1 MNELKYTAD
10 HEWACLDQDIVT
22 IGITDFA
29 QDQLGE
35 LVYVELP
42 ETGIEVNVGQEVVV
56 IESVKA
62 AGDVKSPVKGTV
74 VEVNSA
80 LNDDPEKVNADPT
93 GEGWFYRVRVASPS
107 DLDKL
112 MDEAAYQ
119 ELKATLNG
127 PPKAL
132 RNRCHD
138 RVQSKP
144 Y

>member
-1 MNELKYTAD
+1 MNDLKYTAD
-10 HEWACLDQDIVT
+10 HEWACLDNDIVT

-29 QDQLGE
+29 QDRLGE

-112 MDEAAYQ
+112 MDETAYQ
-119 ELKATLNG
+119 ELIATL
-127 PPKAL
+127 
-132 RNRCHD
+132 D
-138 RVQSKP
+138 
-144 Y
+144 

>member
-1 MNELKYTAD
+1 MNDLKYTAD

-42 ETGIEVNVGQEVVV
+42 ETGIEVSVGQEVAV

-112 MDEAAYQ
+112 MDETAYQ
-119 ELKATLNG
+119 ELIATL
-127 PPKAL
+127 
-132 RNRCHD
+132 D
-138 RVQSKP
+138 
-144 Y
+144 

>member
-1 MNELKYTAD
+1 MNDLKYTAD
-10 HEWACLDQDIVT
+10 HEWASLDQDIVT
-22 IGITDFA
+22 VGITDFA

-42 ETGIEVNVGQEVVV
+42 ETGVEVNAGQEVVV

-62 AGDVKSPVKGTV
+62 AGDIKSPVKGTV

-80 LNDDPEKVNADPT
+80 LNDDPEKVNSDPT
-93 GEGWFYRVRVASPS
+93 GEGWFYRVRVASTS

-119 ELKATLNG
+119 ELIATL
-127 PPKAL
+127 
-132 RNRCHD
+132 D
-138 RVQSKP
+138 
-144 Y
+144 

>member
-1 MNELKYTAD
+1 MNDLKYTAD

-22 IGITDFA
+22 VGITDFA

-42 ETGIEVNVGQEVVV
+42 ETGIEVSVGQEVVV

-112 MDEAAYQ
+112 MDETAYQ
-119 ELKATLNG
+119 ELIATL
-127 PPKAL
+127 
-132 RNRCHD
+132 D
-138 RVQSKP
+138 
-144 Y
+144 

>member
-1 MNELKYTAD
+1 MNDLKYTAD

-112 MDEAAYQ
+112 MDETAYQ
-119 ELKATLNG
+119 ELIATL
-127 PPKAL
+127 
-132 RNRCHD
+132 D
-138 RVQSKP
+138 
-144 Y
+144 

>member
-1 MNELKYTAD
+1 MNDLKYTAD
-10 HEWACLDQDIVT
+10 HEWAYLDEDIVT
-22 IGITDFA
+22 VGITDFA

-112 MDEAAYQ
+112 MDETAYQ
-119 ELKATLNG
+119 ELIATL
-127 PPKAL
+127 
-132 RNRCHD
+132 D
-138 RVQSKP
+138 
-144 Y
+144 

>member
-1 MNELKYTAD
+1 MNDLKYTAD
-10 HEWACLDQDIVT
+10 HEWASLDQDIVT
-22 IGITDFA
+22 VGITDFA

-42 ETGIEVNVGQEVVV
+42 ETGVEVNAGQEVVV

-62 AGDVKSPVKGTV
+62 AGDIKSPVKGTV

-112 MDEAAYQ
+112 MDETAYQ
-119 ELKATLNG
+119 ELIATL
-127 PPKAL
+127 
-132 RNRCHD
+132 D
-138 RVQSKP
+138 
-144 Y
+144 

>member
-1 MNELKYTAD
+1 MNDLKYTAD

-22 IGITDFA
+22 VGITDFA

-42 ETGIEVNVGQEVVV
+42 ETGIEVSVGQEVAV

-112 MDEAAYQ
+112 MDETAYQ
-119 ELKATLNG
+119 ELIATL
-127 PPKAL
+127 
-132 RNRCHD
+132 D
-138 RVQSKP
+138 
-144 Y
+144 

>member
-1 MNELKYTAD
+1 MNDLKYTAD

-42 ETGIEVNVGQEVVV
+42 ETGIEVSVGQEVVV

-93 GEGWFYRVRVASPS
+93 GEGWFYRIRVASQS

-112 MDEAAYQ
+112 MDETAYQ
-119 ELKATLNG
+119 ELIATL
-127 PPKAL
+127 
-132 RNRCHD
+132 D
-138 RVQSKP
+138 
-144 Y
+144 

>member
-1 MNELKYTAD
+1 MNDLKYTAD

-93 GEGWFYRVRVASPS
+93 GEGWFYRIRVASPS

-112 MDEAAYQ
+112 MDETAYQ
-119 ELKATLNG
+119 ELIATL
-127 PPKAL
+127 
-132 RNRCHD
+132 D
-138 RVQSKP
+138 
-144 Y
+144 

>member
-1 MNELKYTAD
+1 MNDLKYTAD

-80 LNDDPEKVNADPT
+80 LNDDPEKVNTDPT

-112 MDEAAYQ
+112 MDETAYQ
-119 ELKATLNG
+119 ELIATL
-127 PPKAL
+127 
-132 RNRCHD
+132 D
-138 RVQSKP
+138 
-144 Y
+144 

>member
-10 HEWACLDQDIVT
+10 HEWACLDEDIVT

-80 LNDDPEKVNADPT
+80 LNDDPEKVNTDPT

-112 MDEAAYQ
+112 MDETAYQ
-119 ELKATLNG
+119 ELIATL
-127 PPKAL
+127 
-132 RNRCHD
+132 D
-138 RVQSKP
+138 
-144 Y
+144 

>member
-1 MNELKYTAD
+1 MTVMNDLKYTAD
-10 HEWACLDQDIVT
+10 HEWAFLDEDIVT
-22 IGITDFA
+22 VGITDFA

-42 ETGIEVNVGQEVVV
+42 EAGIEVSVGQEVAV

-112 MDEAAYQ
+112 MDETAYQ
-119 ELKATLNG
+119 ELIATL
-127 PPKAL
+127 
-132 RNRCHD
+132 D
-138 RVQSKP
+138 
-144 Y
+144 

>member
-1 MNELKYTAD
+1 MNDLKYTAD
-10 HEWACLDQDIVT
+10 HEWAWLDKDIVT

-112 MDEAAYQ
+112 MDETAYQ
-119 ELKATLNG
+119 ELIATL
-127 PPKAL
+127 
-132 RNRCHD
+132 D
-138 RVQSKP
+138 
-144 Y
+144 

>member
-1 MNELKYTAD
+1 MNDLKYTAD
-10 HEWACLDQDIVT
+10 HEWARLDQDIVT

-42 ETGIEVNVGQEVVV
+42 ETGIEVSVGQEVVV

-93 GEGWFYRVRVASPS
+93 GEGWFYRIRVASQS

-112 MDEAAYQ
+112 MDETAYQ
-119 ELKATLNG
+119 ELIATL
-127 PPKAL
+127 
-132 RNRCHD
+132 D
-138 RVQSKP
+138 
-144 Y
+144 

>member
-1 MNELKYTAD
+1 MNDLKYTAD
-10 HEWACLDQDIVT
+10 HEWAYLDDDIVT
-22 IGITDFA
+22 VGITDFA

-42 ETGIEVNVGQEVVV
+42 EAGIEVSVGQEVVV

-62 AGDVKSPVKGTV
+62 AGDIKSPVKGSV

-93 GEGWFYRVRVASPS
+93 GEGWFYRVRIVSPS
-107 DLDKL
+107 DLDAL

-119 ELKATLNG
+119 EFIATL
-127 PPKAL
+127 
-132 RNRCHD
+132 D
-138 RVQSKP
+138 
-144 Y
+144 

>member
-1 MNELKYTAD
+1 MNDLKYTAD
-10 HEWACLDQDIVT
+10 HEWARLDQDIVT

-42 ETGIEVNVGQEVVV
+42 ETGIEVSVGQEVVV

-93 GEGWFYRVRVASPS
+93 GEGWFYRIRVASPS

-112 MDEAAYQ
+112 MDETAYQ
-119 ELKATLNG
+119 ELIATL
-127 PPKAL
+127 
-132 RNRCHD
+132 D
-138 RVQSKP
+138 
-144 Y
+144 

>member
-1 MNELKYTAD
+1 MNDLKYTAD

-42 ETGIEVNVGQEVVV
+42 EAGIEVSVGQEVVV

-62 AGDVKSPVKGTV
+62 AGDIKSPVKGTV

-112 MDEAAYQ
+112 MDETAYQ
-119 ELKATLNG
+119 ELIATL
-127 PPKAL
+127 
-132 RNRCHD
+132 D
-138 RVQSKP
+138 
-144 Y
+144 

>member
-1 MNELKYTAD
+1 MNDLKYTAD
-10 HEWACLDQDIVT
+10 HEWACLDEDIVT

-80 LNDDPEKVNADPT
+80 LNDDPEKVNTDPT

-112 MDEAAYQ
+112 MDETAYQ
-119 ELKATLNG
+119 ELIATL
-127 PPKAL
+127 
-132 RNRCHD
+132 D
-138 RVQSKP
+138 
-144 Y
+144 

>member
-1 MNELKYTAD
+1 MNDLKYTAD
-10 HEWACLDQDIVT
+10 HEWASLDQDIVT

-62 AGDVKSPVKGTV
+62 AGDIKSPVKGTV

-112 MDEAAYQ
+112 MDETAYQ
-119 ELKATLNG
+119 ELIATL
-127 PPKAL
+127 
-132 RNRCHD
+132 D
-138 RVQSKP
+138 
-144 Y
+144 

>member
-1 MNELKYTAD
+1 MNDLKYTAD

-22 IGITDFA
+22 VGITDFA

-42 ETGIEVNVGQEVVV
+42 ETGIEVSVGQEVAV

-74 VEVNSA
+74 VEVNNA

-107 DLDKL
+107 DLDEL
-112 MDEAAYQ
+112 MDETAYQ
-119 ELKATLNG
+119 ALIATL
-127 PPKAL
+127 
-132 RNRCHD
+132 D
-138 RVQSKP
+138 
-144 Y
+144 

>member
-1 MNELKYTAD
+1 MNDLKYTAD

-62 AGDVKSPVKGTV
+62 AGDVKSPVNGTV

-80 LNDDPEKVNADPT
+80 LNDDPEKVNTDPT

-112 MDEAAYQ
+112 MDETAYQ
-119 ELKATLNG
+119 ELIATL
-127 PPKAL
+127 
-132 RNRCHD
+132 D
-138 RVQSKP
+138 
-144 Y
+144 

>member
-1 MNELKYTAD
+1 MTVMNDLKYTAD
-10 HEWACLDQDIVT
+10 HEWAFLDEDIVT
-22 IGITDFA
+22 VGITDFA

-42 ETGIEVNVGQEVVV
+42 EAGIEVSVGQEVAV

-93 GEGWFYRVRVASPS
+93 GEGWFYRVRIASPS

-112 MDEAAYQ
+112 MDETAYQ
-119 ELKATLNG
+119 ELIATL
-127 PPKAL
+127 
-132 RNRCHD
+132 D
-138 RVQSKP
+138 
-144 Y
+144 

>member
-1 MNELKYTAD
+1 MNDLKYTAD
-10 HEWACLDQDIVT
+10 HEWAFLDEDIVT
-22 IGITDFA
+22 VGITDFA

-42 ETGIEVNVGQEVVV
+42 EAGIEVSVGQEVAV

-112 MDEAAYQ
+112 MDETAYQ
-119 ELKATLNG
+119 ELIATL
-127 PPKAL
+127 
-132 RNRCHD
+132 D
-138 RVQSKP
+138 
-144 Y
+144 

>member
-1 MNELKYTAD
+1 MNDLKYTAD

-42 ETGIEVNVGQEVVV
+42 ETGIEVSVGQEVVV

-112 MDEAAYQ
+112 MDETAYQ
-119 ELKATLNG
+119 ELIATL
-127 PPKAL
+127 
-132 RNRCHD
+132 D
-138 RVQSKP
+138 
-144 Y
+144 

>member
-1 MNELKYTAD
+1 MNDLKYTAD

-42 ETGIEVNVGQEVVV
+42 ETGIEVSVGQEVVV

-93 GEGWFYRVRVASPS
+93 GEGWFYRVRIASPS

-112 MDEAAYQ
+112 MDETAYQ
-119 ELKATLNG
+119 ELIATL
-127 PPKAL
+127 
-132 RNRCHD
+132 D
-138 RVQSKP
+138 
-144 Y
+144 

>member
-1 MNELKYTAD
+1 MNDLKYTAD
-10 HEWACLDQDIVT
+10 HEWACLDEDIVT

-112 MDEAAYQ
+112 MDETAYQ
-119 ELKATLNG
+119 ELIATL
-127 PPKAL
+127 
-132 RNRCHD
+132 D
-138 RVQSKP
+138 
-144 Y
+144 

>member
-1 MNELKYTAD
+1 MNDLKYTAD
-10 HEWACLDQDIVT
+10 HEWASLDQDIVT
-22 IGITDFA
+22 VGITDFA

-42 ETGIEVNVGQEVVV
+42 ETGVEVNAGQEVVV

-62 AGDVKSPVKGTV
+62 AGDIKSPVKGTV

-93 GEGWFYRVRVASPS
+93 GEGWFYRVRVASTS

-112 MDEAAYQ
+112 MDETAYQ
-119 ELKATLNG
+119 ELIATL
-127 PPKAL
+127 
-132 RNRCHD
+132 D
-138 RVQSKP
+138 
-144 Y
+144 

>member
-1 MNELKYTAD
+1 MNDLKYTAD
-10 HEWACLDQDIVT
+10 HEWAFLDEDIVT
-22 IGITDFA
+22 VGITDFA

-42 ETGIEVNVGQEVVV
+42 KTGIEVNVGQEVVV

-112 MDEAAYQ
+112 MDETAYQ
-119 ELKATLNG
+119 ELIATL
-127 PPKAL
+127 
-132 RNRCHD
+132 D
-138 RVQSKP
+138 
-144 Y
+144 

>member
-1 MNELKYTAD
+1 MNDLKYTAD

-42 ETGIEVNVGQEVVV
+42 EIGIEVSVGQEVAV

-112 MDEAAYQ
+112 MDETAYQ
-119 ELKATLNG
+119 ELIATL
-127 PPKAL
+127 
-132 RNRCHD
+132 D
-138 RVQSKP
+138 
-144 Y
+144 

>member
-1 MNELKYTAD
+1 MNDLKYTAD
-10 HEWACLDQDIVT
+10 HEWAYLDDDIVT
-22 IGITDFA
+22 VGITDFA

-42 ETGIEVNVGQEVVV
+42 EAGIEVSVGQEVVV

-62 AGDVKSPVKGTV
+62 AGDIKSPVKGTV

-93 GEGWFYRVRVASPS
+93 GEGWFYRVRIVSPS
-107 DLDKL
+107 DLDEL

-119 ELKATLNG
+119 EFIATL
-127 PPKAL
+127 
-132 RNRCHD
+132 D
-138 RVQSKP
+138 
-144 Y
+144 

>member
-1 MNELKYTAD
+1 MNDLKYTAD
-10 HEWACLDQDIVT
+10 HEWASLDQDIVT

-93 GEGWFYRVRVASPS
+93 GEGWFYRIRVASQS

-112 MDEAAYQ
+112 MDETAYQ
-119 ELKATLNG
+119 ELIATL
-127 PPKAL
+127 
-132 RNRCHD
+132 D
-138 RVQSKP
+138 
-144 Y
+144 